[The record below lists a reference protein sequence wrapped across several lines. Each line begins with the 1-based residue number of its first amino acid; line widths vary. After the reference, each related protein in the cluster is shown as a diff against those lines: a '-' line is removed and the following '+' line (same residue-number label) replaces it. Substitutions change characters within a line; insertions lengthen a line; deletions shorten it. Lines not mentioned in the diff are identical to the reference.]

1 MPTRIFYNLNY
12 NDMKK
17 ILIVLL
23 GIISLVS
30 DIFGIMSGFKEFFT
44 GKGIS
49 PEVASNLNTFLV
61 CFFTIILVIIGIV
74 MGIQYYLRRFGTRK
88 IPCTLYAYYYYRI
101 ANKPNITKNMVKGVM

>member
-1 MPTRIFYNLNY
+1 
-12 NDMKK
+12 MKK